1 MNTDL
6 IINGSKIKGLA
17 EKVGVVNPANENIIV
32 EVPSASIE
40 QIDDAINAAT
50 VAFSQWKDVSDDTIR
65 EAFTKIVKD
74 IRSEKDEIAALIT
87 LEQGKTIGMAQFEV
101 EAGASWIEYIASLE
115 IPVETIQDPSGKII
129 QIFNRP
135 LGVVASITPWNWPF
149 MIAIWHLF
157 PALRTKNCIVNKP
170 SEYTPLSTIKLVE
183 IINRHLPKGV
193 CSVVLGKGAVGQAL
207 SEHPQIAKVTFT
219 GSTRTGQSILSHSV
233 NTLKGV
239 VLELGGND
247 VGIVLDDAD
256 IDVIAERIFGS
267 AFLNVGQTCAAL
279 KRLYVHENVYDA
291 LVERLV
297 KIAHAQVIGNGMDAA
312 TTFGPVQNKAQYEKV
327 KALIADA
334 VSQGGQIITQHQT
347 VPEQGYFIA
356 PTLITHVHDGIA
368 VVDEEQFGPVLPI
381 MKFKDVEDV
390 LQQTNLSE
398 YGLGGS
404 VWSTDIE
411 KAQQIANRMETGT
424 VWINSHS
431 DVSPAAPFGGWKL
444 SGLGY
449 SFGLDGLLLFTHK
462 QTIHITA

>member
-327 KALIADA
+327 TALIADA
-334 VSQGGQIITQHQT
+334 VLQGGQIITQHQT